1 MLPEIFK
8 SNFIRGFSFY
18 FWVLSTFPWISFNNF
33 NTENLAF
40 LSSQTIMRGL
50 LPPDKQHQAEE
61 RALEDAEE
69 EADIFEA
76 EVERWKILVLVRQV
90 WSLDGILIGTD
101 GKSIT
106 IGFDF
111 QVNFLFA
118 LLKKGRMPRSYL
130 RQGLHIVK
138 IFWGQK
144 TLTMSMRQAF
154 I

>member
-1 MLPEIFK
+1 
-8 SNFIRGFSFY
+8 
-18 FWVLSTFPWISFNNF
+18 
-33 NTENLAF
+33 
-40 LSSQTIMRGL
+40 MRGL

-76 EVERWKILVLVRQV
+76 EVERWKILVLDRQV
-90 WSLDGILIGTD
+90 GSPDGILIGTD
-101 GKSIT
+101 GKSRT
-106 IGFDF
+106 TGFDF

-138 IFWGQK
+138 IFRGQK

>member
-8 SNFIRGFSFY
+8 SNFIRGFSFC
-18 FWVLSTFPWISFNNF
+18 FFGHFQLSTFPRISFDHF

-76 EVERWKILVLVRQV
+76 EVDRWKILVLVCQV
-90 WSLDGILIGTD
+90 
-101 GKSIT
+101 
-106 IGFDF
+106 
-111 QVNFLFA
+111 
-118 LLKKGRMPRSYL
+118 
-130 RQGLHIVK
+130 
-138 IFWGQK
+138 
-144 TLTMSMRQAF
+144 
-154 I
+154 